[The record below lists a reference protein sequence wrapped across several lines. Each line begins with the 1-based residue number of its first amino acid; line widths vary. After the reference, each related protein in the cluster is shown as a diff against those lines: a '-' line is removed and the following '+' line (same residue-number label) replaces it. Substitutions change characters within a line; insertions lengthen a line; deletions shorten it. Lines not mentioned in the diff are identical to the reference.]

1 MNFYLWENIWNILFL
16 TLKTELANREFF
28 SVMAH
33 RRKNSHPLCKQK
45 RISAVLDLLSA
56 KTRQEVGLVTL
67 LYHTQRFYIE
77 NTEKESYKYKMEWSR
92 KYRSFISVESCWD
105 GRELDARV
113 APQGV
118 GATGLGE
125 YLHPLH
131 CKHSPQERERERK
144 GIHDL
149 SINFRVIFL
158 SLLIVLWLSWPN
170 PPTITP

>member
-1 MNFYLWENIWNILFL
+1 MYPHHIWHNIIFPARDRGAAFLTKILSNLGNMNVRKIFMGLWECFCELLFVRKHLEHIIL

-77 NTEKESYKYKMEWSR
+77 NTEKELYKYKMEWSR
-92 KYRSFISVESCWD
+92 EYRQVLSV
-105 GRELDARV
+105 
-113 APQGV
+113 
-118 GATGLGE
+118 
-125 YLHPLH
+125 
-131 CKHSPQERERERK
+131 
-144 GIHDL
+144 
-149 SINFRVIFL
+149 
-158 SLLIVLWLSWPN
+158 
-170 PPTITP
+170 

>member
-1 MNFYLWENIWNILFL
+1 MYPHHIWHNIIFPARDRGAAFLTKILSNLGNMNVWKFLWDFESVSVNFYLWENIWNILFL

-77 NTEKESYKYKMEWSR
+77 NTEKELYKYKMEWSR
-92 KYRSFISVESCWD
+92 EYRQVLSV
-105 GRELDARV
+105 
-113 APQGV
+113 
-118 GATGLGE
+118 
-125 YLHPLH
+125 
-131 CKHSPQERERERK
+131 
-144 GIHDL
+144 
-149 SINFRVIFL
+149 
-158 SLLIVLWLSWPN
+158 
-170 PPTITP
+170 